1 MNDED
6 WLKKRRRGPRG
17 GCAVLTWLTLVATI
31 AMFAG

>member
-17 GCAVLTWLTLVATI
+17 GCAVLVMLLLGAALTALA
-31 AMFAG
+31 

>member
-17 GCAVLTWLTLVATI
+17 GCAMFVAMVFGAMLWLA
-31 AMFAG
+31 